1 MSRPWILLPVHQRR
15 ELTLRCLRHL
25 AKTQGDAG
33 ATVVVIDASSADGTA
48 AAVQGE
54 FPYVRL
60 LHVSADHWWTGAIA
74 HGMQAAEAAGAPA
87 VLWLNDDCLPDP
99 GCFALLLN
107 GAIGSEPAILGATC
121 RDDSGR
127 PVQSAFVG
135 RKPLSVPPSGR
146 VSAEVSGLS
155 GFCVAVP
162 RAAWVKLGF
171 PDARNF
177 PHYAGD
183 TAYTIAATRAGV
195 PVRLSGNATARLSPY
210 HERAHSICDYLGRQ
224 PAHARTWRAV
234 FLGHGSPFRAAT
246 QLHYLRLRYGG
257 IAGTV
262 LAAARLIS
270 WQLAFIAAARGEV
283 RGSARV
289 P

>member
-25 AKTQGDAG
+25 AETRGDAG
-33 ATVVVIDASSADGTA
+33 ATVAVIDAASADGTA

-54 FPYVRL
+54 FPHVRL
-60 LHVSADHWWTGAIA
+60 LSVSADHWWTGAIA
-74 HGMQAAEAAGAPA
+74 HGMRAAAAAGAPA
-87 VLWLNDDCLPDP
+87 VLWLNDDCLPDS
-99 GCFALLLN
+99 GCVALLLA
-107 GAIGSEPAILGATC
+107 GATARSPVILGATC
-121 RDDSGR
+121 RDDLDR
-127 PVQSAFVG
+127 PVKSAFVG
-135 RKPLSVPPSGR
+135 RKPLSAPPSE
-146 VSAEVSGLS
+146 VANAEVSGLS

-162 RAAWVKLGF
+162 RAAWIKLGF
-171 PDARNF
+171 PDARRF

-183 TAYTIAATRAGV
+183 TAYTIAASRAGM

-210 HERAHSICDYLGRQ
+210 HERAHTIGDFLRRQ
-224 PAHARTWRAV
+224 PVRARTWGAV

-246 QLHYLRLRYGG
+246 QLHYLRLRYGT

-262 LAAARLIS
+262 LAAARIGI
-270 WQLAFIAAARGEV
+270 WQLAFIAAAKGEA
-283 RGSARV
+283 RGSATG